1 MAGIVG
7 ASVSW
12 FPRWKEEGAEVLCSC
27 EGFQNVPLMG
37 TRGCINYNHILA
49 IRKLGYPMR
58 RAPSEEIIAPFV
70 ARGFNEGNAKI
81 LQRIR
86 KAWNTVGRKDKE
98 LRGSNNSVIG
108 GYHKWLKTRTQGVTW
123 LPKLKGQSG
132 EKAEVPE
139 ESEEVQAL
147 KAELERMRVVKEK
160 LKKAVTRVKKECDEP
175 RDVNITTAEVLE
187 WETKRA

>member
-1 MAGIVG
+1 M
-7 ASVSW
+7 
-12 FPRWKEEGAEVLCSC
+12 
-27 EGFQNVPLMG
+27 
-37 TRGCINYNHILA
+37 RG
-49 IRKLGYPMR
+49 
-58 RAPSEEIIAPFV
+58 APSEETIAPFIT
-70 ARGFNEGNAKI
+70 RGFNEANVKT
-81 LQRIR
+81 LQRIYKEWN
-86 KAWNTVGRKDKE
+86 KAERKDKE

-160 LKKAVTRVKKECDEP
+160 LKMTVTRVRKECDEL
-175 RDVNITTAEVLE
+175 RDINMTTTKVL
-187 WETKRA
+187 